1 MKISV
6 LLFSA
11 MLFLSYGCK
20 KKLPK
25 CDSEKTKDLIVE
37 IFEKN
42 DQLQGILKKTKDH
55 ITGYSDHQEVSFDE
69 DKQKRICT
77 VKVSTTKESKKFKYQ
92 VKWLN
97 KKKGKFE
104 VKIIGLSK

>member
-1 MKISV
+1 MKISI
-6 LLFSA
+6 LLFST

-42 DQLQGILKKTKDH
+42 SQLQDILKKSNDR

-77 VKVSTTKESKKFKYQ
+77 VKYLQLKYRYY
-92 VKWLN
+92 N
-97 KKKGKFE
+97 RF
-104 VKIIGLSK
+104 